1 MASSVDNPSFIH
13 FGCWNQLNESV
24 KSETVLVK
32 ISNNDQQPV
41 EKVMSTLTEIVK
53 SDPPQFISVAG
64 DNYYPKK
71 VTSIEGKK
79 EKKPKDSADEGFS
92 VKTEQKKDKSE
103 KVKTIILDNL
113 RRGFDLLKGVSP
125 TVPIHVILGNHDLE
139 TGTVTAPLQI
149 QGENKGDIGNCTI
162 LTNEKDA
169 AITPPANITLSIH
182 KTISDFGSNTLIF
195 MIDTTVYSE
204 DADKSEKC
212 YEKLDATLSTE
223 GDTDVESQAS
233 LYAESHSSESRVEK
247 IKREQRNE
255 ILTTIQSNQEKQNI
269 VLIGHHPII
278 EYKQKG
284 TQFKARIQCPG
295 LVELWQE
302 IVSENP
308 DKNYYHLCAD
318 VHLYQEGVVT
328 IPNKSGS
335 VGKPDVENTVTIHQH
350 IVGTGGA
357 ELDPASMTTDTLSAT
372 SGTITVNYTMSQ
384 NISTYGLLKCTDT
397 GGVLSF
403 EFIEVYS
410 TGDAKGGKRKTNRR
424 TRRQRNKRRRSRRRR
439 TKQN

>member
-1 MASSVDNPSFIH
+1 MASFVDNPSSFIH

-24 KSETVLVK
+24 KPETVLVK
-32 ISNNDQQPV
+32 ISDNHTQPV
-41 EKVMSTLTEIVK
+41 EKVMETLTKMVK
-53 SDPPQFISVAG
+53 SEPPQFISVAG

-71 VTSIEGKK
+71 VKSLEGKK
-79 EKKPKDSADEGFS
+79 EKKPKDSADEGSS
-92 VKTEQKKDKSE
+92 VKSEKKKDKSE
-103 KVKTIILDNL
+103 KSGKVKTIILDNL
-113 RRGFDLLKGVSP
+113 RRGFDLLKKVSD

-139 TGTVTAPLQI
+139 TGTEKDPLQI
-149 QGENKGDIGNCTI
+149 QVSEKGDIKEDTGDCTI
-162 LTNEKDA
+162 LTTEKEA
-169 AITPPANITLSIH
+169 AIHPPSNMTLSIH

-204 DADKSEKC
+204 DALKSENC
-212 YEKLDATLSTE
+212 YGKLEATPSTE
-223 GDTDVESQAS
+223 GDTDVESQGS
-233 LYAESHSSESRVEK
+233 ESHSSESRVEQ
-247 IKREQRNE
+247 IKREQLNE
-255 ILTTIQSNQEKQNI
+255 ILSTIQSNPAKQNI

-278 EYKQKG
+278 EYKQKKDVY
-284 TQFKARIQCPG
+284 QARIQCPG

-318 VHLYQEGVVT
+318 VHLYQEGDVT
-328 IPNKSGS
+328 IPNKSGEPT
-335 VGKPDVENTVTIHQH
+335 GRHVTIHQY

-403 EFIEVYS
+403 EFIPVNS
-410 TGDAKGGKRKTNRR
+410 TGGKRKTNRR

-439 TKQN
+439 TTQN